1 VKTIVFASRNE
12 GKVREIKSMLEN
24 RGVII
29 RSLNDFPNI
38 PEIEEDGDTFFENAL
53 KKAKTISLATGEAVL
68 ADDSGLEV
76 DYLGG
81 KPGVRSSRYSGNHA
95 TDEKNISKL
104 LDQLNGVPEEERG
117 ARFKCV
123 LVFYQPGDSFESF
136 EGSLC
141 GRINEKPEGHG
152 GFGYD
157 PVFFIPEKGVTV
169 AQLPLRIKNKIS
181 HRAKAVIKLRK
192 WLQKG
197 HLSERTS

>member
-1 VKTIVFASRNE
+1 
-12 GKVREIKSMLEN
+12 MLEN

-29 RSLNDFPNI
+29 RSLNDFPDI
-38 PEIEEDGDTFFENAL
+38 SEIEEDGDTFFENAL

-95 TDEKNISKL
+95 TDEKNIRKL

-117 ARFKCV
+117 ASFKCV
-123 LVFYQPGDSFESF
+123 LVFYQPGGSFESF
-136 EGSLC
+136 EGSLR
-141 GRINEKPEGHG
+141 GRINEKPEGQN

-157 PVFFIPEKGVTV
+157 PVFFVPEKGVTV

-181 HRAKAVIKLRK
+181 HRAKAIMKLKK
-192 WLQKG
+192 WLNAGVFPIIQ
-197 HLSERTS
+197 LSSGRSAAR